1 MLIIKTNTPTQAIIH
16 DIKQIE
22 QACKEHDGLRG
33 SVSLD
38 YSLNI
43 HPDMMSLF
51 LLYEQEGLVSFLSMF
66 VPGGEEAEISSRL
79 SAFTEKRS
87 RKTPT
92 RCTAWSRR
100 EKSAIQTV
108 LLLCLLT

>member
-1 MLIIKTNTPTQAIIH
+1 MRIIKTNGPDQATIH
-16 DIKQIE
+16 GIRRVE
-22 QACKEHDGLRG
+22 QACKKHDGLRG

-87 RKTPT
+87 RMILT

-100 EKSAIQTV
+100 EKSAIQARFCFV
-108 LLLCLLT
+108 Y

>member
-1 MLIIKTNTPTQAIIH
+1 MQIIKTNTLTQDIIR
-16 DIKQIE
+16 DIKRVE

-51 LLYEQEGLVSFLSMF
+51 LLYEQEELVSFLS
-66 VPGGEEAEISSRL
+66 
-79 SAFTEKRS
+79 
-87 RKTPT
+87 
-92 RCTAWSRR
+92 
-100 EKSAIQTV
+100 
-108 LLLCLLT
+108 

>member
-1 MLIIKTNTPTQAIIH
+1 MRIIKTNEPGQGIIR
-16 DIKQIE
+16 DIKRVE

-43 HPDMMSLF
+43 HPDMTSLF
-51 LLYEQEGLVSFLSMF
+51 LLYEQEELVSFLSLF

-79 SAFTEKRS
+79 SAFIEKRS
-87 RKTPT
+87 RRTPT

-100 EKSAIQTV
+100 EKSAIQARFCFV
-108 LLLCLLT
+108 Y